1 MMQGSLRG
9 EVAAPRL
16 PGNGM
21 LVWMGLPRMGL
32 LRPSVT
38 EIRPLGWDLA
48 EPLGGD
54 TPIYESLTSPF

>member
-1 MMQGSLRG
+1 
-9 EVAAPRL
+9 
-16 PGNGM
+16 M
-21 LVWMGLPRMGL
+21 LVWMGLPPMGL

-38 EIRPLGWDLA
+38 ETSPLGWDLA